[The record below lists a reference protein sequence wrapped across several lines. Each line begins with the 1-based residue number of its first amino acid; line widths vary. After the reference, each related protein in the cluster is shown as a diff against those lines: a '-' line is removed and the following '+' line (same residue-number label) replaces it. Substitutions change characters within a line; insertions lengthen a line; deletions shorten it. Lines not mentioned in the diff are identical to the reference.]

1 MDQIKYIR
9 DLIGEKLSL
18 EAQFG
23 LNREDQNFR
32 GPNSNFTKSKEW
44 NHKQNCKKIKF
55 WGQLKVKLEKFTNN
69 DLFEKDVKF

>member
-1 MDQIKYIR
+1 MGQIKYIR

-23 LNREDQNFR
+23 LNREDQNLR

-44 NHKQNCKKIKF
+44 NHKQNCKKIKVQ
-55 WGQLKVKLEKFTNN
+55 GQLRVKLKKFTNK
-69 DLFEKDVKF
+69 DLFEKDAKL